1 VGREGRRT
9 LGDRRRVFW
18 GGAKPCQRS
27 SVIWREGREARRARF
42 CGVLTMKVM
51 KENRSIEDV

>member
-1 VGREGRRT
+1 
-9 LGDRRRVFW
+9 
-18 GGAKPCQRS
+18 
-27 SVIWREGREARRARF
+27 VIWREGREARRARF